1 MRYVST
7 RGQTPAQTFEDVLLT
22 GLARDGGLFVPQT
35 WPTITGEDFRGR
47 GLRAMRGKSYA
58 DIAFTVM
65 QPFVVGSGGGSGDG
79 CIDDATLRRIVTEA
93 YATFD
98 HHLVA
103 PLVEIDP
110 NRWVMELWHGPTLA
124 FKDVAMQVLGRLYDE
139 VLARRK
145 ERVTLIGAT
154 SGDTGSAA
162 IEAVRHCAH
171 ADIFILHPH
180 NRTSEVQRRQMTTV
194 LSPNVHNIA
203 IDGTFDDCQAMVKQM
218 FNDPVFRDEIAMSA
232 VNSINWARILP
243 QVVYYFSA
251 AVALGCPDVPVAFTV
266 PTGNFGDIYAGY
278 VAMCMGLPIQRL
290 VIASNINDIL
300 TRALNTGRHELGEV
314 HPTMSPSMD
323 IQISSNF
330 ERLLFDAF
338 DRDGTAVRSLMADLK
353 SNNRF
358 TLGEKQLGM
367 MRNIF
372 TAHRID
378 EAQTLDVIRRLHQR
392 TGYVI
397 DPHTAVGV
405 GAAEREP
412 NDTAMVVLST
422 AHPAK
427 FPDAVE
433 KATGHRPALPQRLA
447 DLFERE
453 ERYDVLP
460 NDLATVMKH
469 VRGKLK

>member
-1 MRYVST
+1 MRYIST
-7 RGQTPAQTFEDVLLT
+7 RGQTPAQSFEDVLLT
-22 GLARDGGLFVPQT
+22 GLARDGGLFVPQS
-35 WPTITGEDFRGR
+35 WPSITGDQ
-47 GLRAMRGKSYA
+47 LRAMRGKPYA

-65 QPFVVGSGGGSGDG
+65 QPFVVGSGSGSGSG
-79 CIDDATLRRIVTEA
+79 GGGIDDATLGRIVTEA

-278 VAMCMGLPIQRL
+278 VALRMGLPIQRL

-300 TRALNTGRHELGEV
+300 PRALNTGRHEMGEV

-330 ERLLFDAF
+330 ERLLFEAF

-353 SNNRF
+353 SNKRF
-358 TLGEKQLGM
+358 SLGEKQLGM

-405 GAAEREP
+405 GAAERES

-427 FPDAVE
+427 FPDAVA

-460 NDLATVMKH
+460 NDLATVMKY